1 MFKSQPEAAF
11 KKKLESFIGRTC
23 PIKYSV
29 HSLTQTLE
37 EESCMNKF
45 PIIVHVIKFVPEIR
59 KKLVELLCTQQQVL
73 EELMNVQFRNFGLD
87 VDEYEL

>member
-1 MFKSQPEAAF
+1 MLKPQPEAAF

-23 PIKYSV
+23 PIKFSA

-37 EESCMNKF
+37 EESCMKKF

-59 KKLVELLCTQQQVL
+59 KKLVEVLCTQQIVF
-73 EELMNVQFRNFGLD
+73 E
-87 VDEYEL
+87 